1 MQFGQQSHFR
11 RCATLVYDDR
21 LRLIATSTS
30 QLNVHAC
37 TAKATAAAG
46 PNQTRARRRV
56 LLLAAQ
62 RTAMAT
68 DDVPDG
74 EDFPP
79 QSLTNFSTGHAR
91 RAVAK
96 SHPIRDLYL
105 SLLQLTAVIVLLIIC
120 PAWLF
125 CKHIYPRV
133 WAAATIYYVF
143 FGFGGVRRT
152 LKYGKLSSRKQDA
165 QVHTR
170 QGTWAIATF
179 IVLVVAGEADMQSCL
194 LAAHPA

>member
-1 MQFGQQSHFR
+1 MQLGQQSR
-11 RCATLVYDDR
+11 LCRCASLVYDAR
-21 LRLIATSTS
+21 LRLIATSTHH
-30 QLNVHAC
+30 LHIHAC
-37 TAKATAAAG
+37 PAKAKAKAV
-46 PNQTRARRRV
+46 PNRVRARRRV
-56 LLLAAQ
+56 LPLAAQ

-79 QSLTNFSTGHAR
+79 QSLTNFSTSHAR
-91 RAVAK
+91 RAVAR
-96 SHPIRDLYL
+96 SHPTRELYL

-120 PAWLF
+120 PAGLF
-125 CKHIYPRV
+125 CKHISPRV

-143 FGFGGVRRT
+143 FGFGGLRRT

-165 QVHTR
+165 QVHTQ

-179 IVLVVAGEADMQSCL
+179 VVLVVAGEPDMPSWL
-194 LAAHPA
+194 LAAHAA